1 MTRRVAVTAILSGV
15 LALLTASA
23 YAAAGTSRGVRIVEA
38 GGARFPDRA
47 FVLTLPAKQR
57 LRAARVHVLENGAP
71 VSKVSLVPVDAA
83 GRGDFGVVLVID
95 ASKSMHGRAIAD
107 AMKAA
112 RAFAAQRPAKQQ
124 LAVVTFNGTSSV
136 FLPFTSDA
144 ATIDAALASPPPLA
158 PGTHVYDGVATA
170 LTLLRGAK
178 IASGSVV
185 VLSDGADTGSRL
197 SAANAAASARQEH
210 VRIFSVG
217 IRSKSFQGAPLK
229 KLGLAAGGGYSE
241 TTSTADL
248 AGIYDQL
255 GARLAGE
262 YLVRYRSPAGPNKK
276 VTVRVRVDGIPGAGV
291 GGYVTPALPSIAKPA
306 PYHRSLAASFWT
318 SALTMLLV
326 SLASAGLFAL
336 GVMMMVRPRRGN
348 LRARM
353 AQFVSL
359 RGVASKDDSARLT
372 ERVFVGA
379 ERSLETTKWW
389 ARFVEALELAEIR
402 IPAVQLLL
410 WTFVATFF
418 AMWSL
423 AMLGGSLLF
432 GVLGLGVPFVVRALI
447 SRKIDRLR
455 AQFAEQLPDNL
466 QVLASAL
473 RAGHSLV
480 GALSVVVE
488 DAAEPS
494 RSEFRRVVADEQL
507 GVSLEDALNVVG
519 RRMGNRDLEQVGL
532 VAALQRETGG
542 NMAEVL
548 DRVTETIRERF
559 EIRRIVQTLTAQGR
573 MSRWVV
579 SLLPVILLATISVL
593 NPTYVEPLFKE
604 TFGRVLLAIA
614 AVMLVAGS
622 LVIKRIV
629 NIKV

>member
-1 MTRRVAVTAILSGV
+1 VTRRAIVSVIFLS
-15 LALLTASA
+15 ALLTPLASA
-23 YAAAGTSRGVRIVEA
+23 VAGTSGGLRVVEA

-47 FVLTLPAKQR
+47 FVLTLPAKQH
-57 LRAARVHVLENGAP
+57 LRAARVHVLENGAQ

-112 RAFAAQRPAKQQ
+112 RAFAARRTPTQQ
-124 LAVVTFNGTSSV
+124 LAVVTFNSTSSV
-136 FLPFTSDA
+136 LLPFTSDA

-197 SAANAAASARQEH
+197 SATKAAASARGDH
-210 VRIFSVG
+210 ARIFTVG
-217 IRSKSFQGAPLK
+217 IRSKSFRTAPLR
-229 KLGLAAGGGYSE
+229 KLSLAAGGDYSE
-241 TTSTADL
+241 TASTADL
-248 AGIYDQL
+248 ARIYDQL

-262 YLVRYRSPAGPNKK
+262 YLLRYRSPAGPNKK
-276 VTVRVRVDGIPGAGV
+276 VNVKIRVDGIPGTGI
-291 GGYVTPALPSIAKPA
+291 GGYVTPALPIAKPA
-306 PYHRSLAASFWT
+306 PYHRSLAANFWT

-359 RGVASKDDSARLT
+359 RGVASKDDGARLT
-372 ERVFVGA
+372 QRVFVGA

-423 AMLGGSLLF
+423 VMIGGSLLF
-432 GVLGLGVPFVVRALI
+432 AVLGLGVPFVVRALI

-579 SLLPVILLATISVL
+579 SLLPIVLLATITVL
-593 NPTYVEPLFKE
+593 NPTYVEPLYKE
-604 TFGRVLLAIA
+604 TFGRVLLAVA

-622 LVIKRIV
+622 LVIKKIV
-629 NIKV
+629 DIKL

>member
-1 MTRRVAVTAILSGV
+1 VTRRVIASAILLSA
-15 LALLTASA
+15 LSLLTALAS
-23 YAAAGTSRGVRIVEA
+23 AAAGTSRGLRIVEA

-57 LRAARVHVLENGAP
+57 LRAVRVHVLENGTR
-71 VSKVSLVPVDAA
+71 VSNVSLVPVGAA
-83 GRGDFGVVLVID
+83 DRGDFGVVLVID
-95 ASKSMHGRAIAD
+95 ASNSMHGTAIAD
-107 AMKAA
+107 AMQAA
-112 RAFAAQRPAKQQ
+112 RAFAARRTAKQQ

-136 FLPFTSDA
+136 LLPFTSDE
-144 ATIDAALASPPPLA
+144 ATIAAALASPPPLA
-158 PGTHVYDGVATA
+158 TGTHVYDGVASA
-170 LTLLRGAK
+170 LTLLRSAK

-197 SAANAAASARQEH
+197 SATDAAASARQAH
-210 VRIFSVG
+210 ARIFSVG
-217 IRSKSFQGAPLK
+217 IRSKSFQSAPLK

-241 TTSTADL
+241 ATSTAAL
-248 AGIYDQL
+248 LRIYDQL

-262 YLVRYRSPAGPNKK
+262 YLVRYRSTAGPNAKI
-276 VTVRVRVDGIPGAGV
+276 RVKIRVDGIPGAGI
-291 GGYVTPALPSIAKPA
+291 GGYITPALPSAAEPA
-306 PYHRSLAASFWT
+306 PFHRSLAASIWL
-318 SALTMLLV
+318 SALTMFVV
-326 SLASAGLFAL
+326 SLGAAALFAL

-359 RGVASKDDSARLT
+359 RGVAAKDDSRLT

-389 ARFVEALELAEIR
+389 ARFVETLELAEIR
-402 IPAVQLLL
+402 FPAVQLLL
-410 WTFVATFF
+410 WTFVATFL
-418 AMWSL
+418 AMWLL

-432 GVLGLGVPFVVRALI
+432 GLLGLGVPFAVRALI
-447 SRKIDRLR
+447 RRKVERRR
-455 AQFAEQLPDNL
+455 ADFSEQLPDNL

-494 RSEFRRVVADEQL
+494 QSEFRRVVADEQL
-507 GVSLEDALNVVG
+507 GVSLEDALNVVAS
-519 RRMGNRDLEQVGL
+519 RMDNRDIQQVGL
-532 VAALQRETGG
+532 VAALQHETGG

-573 MSRWVV
+573 MTRWVV
-579 SLLPVILLATISVL
+579 SLLPVVLLATISVL

-604 TFGRVLLAIA
+604 TFGRVLLAVA

-622 LVIKRIV
+622 LVIKKIV
-629 NIKV
+629 DIKL

>member
-1 MTRRVAVTAILSGV
+1 MRRGIASAILVGA
-15 LALLTASA
+15 LALVMVLVS
-23 YAAAGTSRGVRIVEA
+23 AAAAAPRGLRIVEA

-57 LRAARVHVLENGAP
+57 LQPARLHVFENGAR
-71 VSKVSLVPVDAA
+71 VSNASLVPVGTA
-83 GRGDFGVVLVID
+83 GPGDFGVVLVID
-95 ASKSMHGRAIAD
+95 ASNSMHGAAIAD
-107 AMKAA
+107 AMEAA
-112 RAFAAQRPAKQQ
+112 RAFAARRTAKQQ

-136 FLPFTSDA
+136 LLPFTSDA
-144 ATIDAALASPPPLA
+144 ETIDAALASPPPLA
-158 PGTHVYDGVATA
+158 EGTHVYDGVATA

-178 IASGSVV
+178 IASGSVI

-197 SAANAAASARQEH
+197 SATDAAASVRQAH

-217 IRSKSFQGAPLK
+217 IRSKSFQSAPLK

-241 TTSTADL
+241 ATSTGAL
-248 AGIYDQL
+248 ARIYDQL

-262 YLVRYRSPAGPNKK
+262 YLVRYRSTAGPNAKI
-276 VTVRVRVDGIPGAGV
+276 RVEIRVDGIQGTGI
-291 GGYVTPALPSIAKPA
+291 GGYVTPALPSVLKAA
-306 PYHRSLAASFWT
+306 PFHRSLAAGIWL
-318 SALTMLLV
+318 SALTMLIV
-326 SLASAGLFAL
+326 SLGAAALFAM

-359 RGVASKDDSARLT
+359 RGVVAKDDARLT

-389 ARFVEALELAEIR
+389 TRFVETLELAEIR
-402 IPAVQLLL
+402 FPAVQLLL
-410 WTFVATFF
+410 WTFVATFL
-418 AMWSL
+418 AMWLL

-432 GVLGLGVPFVVRALI
+432 GVLGLGVPFAARALI
-447 SRKIDRLR
+447 KRKVERRR
-455 AQFAEQLPDNL
+455 ADFADQLPDNL

-494 RSEFRRVVADEQL
+494 QGEFRRVIADEQL
-507 GVSLEDALNVVG
+507 GVSLEDALNVVA
-519 RRMGNRDLEQVGL
+519 RRMQSRDLEQVGL
-532 VAALQRETGG
+532 VAALQHETGG

-579 SLLPVILLATISVL
+579 SLLPVILLATISFL
-593 NPTYVEPLFKE
+593 NPTYVEPLYKE
-604 TFGRVLLAIA
+604 TFGRVLLAMA
-614 AVMLVAGS
+614 AVMLVTGS

-629 NIKV
+629 DIKL

>member
-1 MTRRVAVTAILSGV
+1 VTRRVIASAILLG
-15 LALLTASA
+15 AITLLTALPS
-23 YAAAGTSRGVRIVEA
+23 AAAGTSGRLRIVEA

-47 FVLTLPAKQR
+47 FVLALPEKQQ
-57 LRAARVHVLENGAP
+57 LRAVRVHVLENGASVP
-71 VSKVSLVPVDAA
+71 NVSVVPVGSA
-83 GRGDFGVVLVID
+83 GSGDFGVVLVID
-95 ASKSMHGRAIAD
+95 ASNSMQGSAIAD
-107 AMKAA
+107 AMEAA
-112 RAFAAQRPAKQQ
+112 RAFAAHRTSKQQ
-124 LAVVTFNGTSSV
+124 LAVVTFNRQSSV
-136 FLPFTSDA
+136 LLPFTSDA
-144 ATIDAALASPPPLA
+144 ATIDDALASPPSLA

-170 LTLLRGAK
+170 LTLLRAAK

-197 SAANAAASARQEH
+197 SATNAAASARRDH
-210 VRIFSVG
+210 TRIFSVG
-217 IRSKSFQGAPLK
+217 IHSKSFQGAPLK
-229 KLGLAAGGGYSE
+229 KLGLASGGDYSE
-241 TTSTADL
+241 ATSTADL
-248 AGIYDQL
+248 ARIYNQL

-262 YLVRYRSPAGPNKK
+262 YLVRYRSSAGPNVKI
-276 VTVRVRVDGIPGAGV
+276 RVKIRVDGIPGTGI
-291 GGYVTPALPSIAKPA
+291 GGYVTPALPIAKPA
-306 PYHRSLAASFWT
+306 PYHRSLAAEIWL
-318 SALTMLLV
+318 SALTMFVV
-326 SLASAGLFAL
+326 SLGASFLFAL
-336 GVMMMVRPRRGN
+336 GVMLMVRPRRGN

-359 RGVASKDDSARLT
+359 RGVTREDDGARLS

-379 ERSLETTKWW
+379 ERSLEATKWW
-389 ARFVEALELAEIR
+389 ARFVETLELAEIR
-402 IPAVQLLL
+402 FPAVQLLL
-410 WTFVATFF
+410 WTFVGTFF
-418 AMWSL
+418 AMWFL
-423 AMLGGSLLF
+423 AILGGSLLF
-432 GVLGLGVPFVVRALI
+432 GLLGLGVPFAVRAMI
-447 SRKIDRLR
+447 KRKVERRR
-455 AQFAEQLPDNL
+455 AHFAEQLPDNL

-507 GVSLEDALNVVG
+507 GVSLEDALNVVVH
-519 RRMGNRDLEQVGL
+519 RMDNRDLQQVGL

-548 DRVTETIRERF
+548 DRVTETIREKF

-579 SLLPVILLATISVL
+579 SLLPVILLASISVL

-614 AVMLVAGS
+614 AIMLVAGS
-622 LVIKRIV
+622 LVIKKIV
-629 NIKV
+629 DIKL

>member
-1 MTRRVAVTAILSGV
+1 
-15 LALLTASA
+15 
-23 YAAAGTSRGVRIVEA
+23 
-38 GGARFPDRA
+38 
-47 FVLTLPAKQR
+47 
-57 LRAARVHVLENGAP
+57 
-71 VSKVSLVPVDAA
+71 
-83 GRGDFGVVLVID
+83 
-95 ASKSMHGRAIAD
+95 
-107 AMKAA
+107 
-112 RAFAAQRPAKQQ
+112 
-124 LAVVTFNGTSSV
+124 
-136 FLPFTSDA
+136 
-144 ATIDAALASPPPLA
+144 
-158 PGTHVYDGVATA
+158 
-170 LTLLRGAK
+170 
-178 IASGSVV
+178 
-185 VLSDGADTGSRL
+185 
-197 SAANAAASARQEH
+197 

-291 GGYVTPALPSIAKPA
+291 GGYVTPALPSIDKPA

-629 NIKV
+629 NIKVLGGIGDSHPALRTVPRRRRCCSRHPGAGHAAGACGRNAGPDRRLRLRWAKGRGREKGRHAAAGARQPRLRTRRGDRETLRRTA